1 MIRLAIR
8 WNIPN
13 VAEDMINSIRVNYTQ
28 KEQEKKQEEIFQL
41 MELALIYHATEIFEL
56 LIDGFDSNS
65 LDKFLTARRLYF
77 LYNFR
82 NEVSFYSILF

>member
-13 VAEDMINSIRVNYTQ
+13 FAEDMINSIRVNYTYNSEVFQ
-28 KEQEKKQEEIFQL
+28 QIDQEEIFQL

-56 LIDGFDSNS
+56 LIDGLDSNS

-82 NEVSFYSILF
+82 NEVSFY

>member
-13 VAEDMINSIRVNYTQ
+13 FAEDMINSIRVNYTYNSEVFQ
-28 KEQEKKQEEIFQL
+28 QIDQEEIFQL

-65 LDKFLTARRLYF
+65 LDKILTARRLVKF
-77 LYNFR
+77 
-82 NEVSFYSILF
+82 

>member
-8 WNIPN
+8 LNIPN
-13 VAEDMINSIRVNYTQ
+13 FAEDMINSIRVNYTYNSEVFQ
-28 KEQEKKQEEIFQL
+28 QIDQEEIFQL

-65 LDKFLTARRLYF
+65 LDKILTARRLVKF
-77 LYNFR
+77 
-82 NEVSFYSILF
+82 

>member
-1 MIRLAIR
+1 
-8 WNIPN
+8 
-13 VAEDMINSIRVNYTQ
+13 MINSIRVNYTYNSEVFQ
-28 KEQEKKQEEIFQL
+28 QIDQEEIFQL

-56 LIDGFDSNS
+56 LIDGFDSKS

-82 NEVSFYSILF
+82 NEVSFY